1 MRIFG
6 LIGKTL
12 THSFSPKF
20 FNKKF
25 EVENILDTCYELFP
39 LENIEGIL
47 ALKNSKQKIA
57 GLNVTFPYKE
67 TIIPFLDG
75 LSETAQKIGA
85 VNTIEC
91 KSDGE
96 WIGHNTDAQG
106 FEQCILETLLKEGIR
121 ALVLGT
127 GGAAKAVQYVLAKH
141 HVPFQLV
148 SRNSNENL
156 HHISYDELNKTII
169 ENHLLIINCTPIGT
183 FPNINEHVAIPFAH
197 LTKEHLIF
205 DLVYNPE
212 ETALMKKAKVAG
224 AQVQNGKAMLINQ
237 ANASWEIWNSSN

>member
-12 THSFSPKF
+12 THSFSPNF
-20 FNKKF
+20 FNEKF
-25 EVENILDTCYELFP
+25 EVENIHDTYYKLFP

-47 ALKNSKQKIA
+47 ALKNPKHKIA

-67 TIIPFLDG
+67 TIIPFLDD
-75 LSETAQKIGA
+75 LSETALKIGA

-91 KSDGE
+91 KSDGK

-106 FEQCILETLLKEGIR
+106 FEHCIIETLLKEDLR

-127 GGAAKAVQYVLAKH
+127 GGASKAVQYVLAKH

-148 SRNSNENL
+148 SRNMNEKL
-156 HHISYDELNKTII
+156 QQISYDELNKSII
-169 ENHLLIINCTPIGT
+169 ENHLLIINCTPLGT
-183 FPNINEHVAIPFAH
+183 FPNISEHVAIPFAY
-197 LTKEHLIF
+197 LTTEHLIF

-212 ETALMKKAKVAG
+212 ETTLMKKAKAAG
-224 AQVQNGKAMLINQ
+224 AKVQNGKAMLINQ

>member
-12 THSFSPKF
+12 THSFSPNYFNEKF
-20 FNKKF
+20 K
-25 EVENILDTCYELFP
+25 VENILDTCYELFP

-47 ALKNSKQKIA
+47 ALKNPKHKIA

-67 TIIPFLDG
+67 TVIPYLDG
-75 LSETAQKIGA
+75 LSETAQAIGA

-91 KSDGE
+91 KADGK

-106 FEQCILETLLKEGIR
+106 FEQCILETLAKQGIR

-127 GGAAKAVQYVLAKH
+127 GGAAKAVQYVLSKH
-141 HVPFQLV
+141 QVPFQLV
-148 SRNSNENL
+148 SRNTNESL
-156 HHISYDELNKTII
+156 HHISYDELNENII
-169 ENHLLIINCTPIGT
+169 ENHLLIINCTPLGT
-183 FPNINEHVAIPFAH
+183 FPNINECLNIPFEFIGDKH
-197 LTKEHLIF
+197 FVF

-212 ETALMKKAKVAG
+212 ETALMKKAKAAG

-237 ANASWEIWNSSN
+237 AEASWEIWNSSN